1 MILSWR
7 ISKEGF
13 DPSSI
18 ELDGSRFL
26 IANGYMGYRGTLE
39 EFGKDELVACTV
51 AGVYDRYDDKW
62 RELVNVPNGLFV
74 KVYYNDTLLSPMT
87 FQDCAHTYGLD
98 LKDAYYFRDTKFFVD
113 KEKWIRIQTK
123 RFASSIDY
131 HLLCLEYSITANFDC
146 EIEIQTGIDCDIWE
160 INGPHFKDMRFE
172 NQDRVYTISLVTN
185 ENKNIVVA
193 EISDHLD
200 DFSDDVGPKLYIR
213 KSKVKLA
220 RDKEFK
226 FYKYMCVTH
235 SIEFEKPFDEAIKR
249 IIEAKNSGFDS
260 LFEKHRSKW
269 QERWIICNIDIDGD
283 EKATLALRFSMYH
296 LLSIAP
302 YHSEKLSIPARGLS
316 GQMYKGAVFW
326 DTEIFMLPFFSYT
339 FPDVARNLVMYR
351 VHTLDGA
358 RRKAK
363 EYGFEGAFYAWESQ
377 ETGDDACSLFNV
389 TDVITQRPIRTYFR
403 DKQIHISGDV
413 VYGFFTYYNAT
424 DDFSIF
430 LEGAAEAVFECA
442 KFYYSYAYYKPLKDR
457 FEILDVTGPDEY
469 HERVNNNAYTNRIAK
484 FVFEKAIWLYDILKE
499 KYPNILQE
507 IDSKTGISQYIEK
520 IKEAEQKIFL
530 QKPDEEGIIEQFDG
544 YLKLEDIKVEKLKEK
559 MLHPYEYLGGG
570 NGLATQTQ
578 VIKQADVVVLLNL
591 FESEYE
597 KEILKA
603 NLEYYNRRTEHGST
617 LSYSMYGLLAA
628 KIGKLKDAYEYFLK
642 TALIDL
648 EGNYKQYVGNLYI
661 GGTHPAANG
670 GAWMATVFGFG
681 GIRVEGT
688 KVEID
693 PHLPSHWKS
702 LRFNLIIHGNLF
714 EFEISNSKILVKS
727 TRLKDSKN
735 RSYRIV
741 ANKREFIHEI
751 SQLLEI
757 NLKGE

>member
-1 MILSWR
+1 M
-7 ISKEGF
+7 
-13 DPSSI
+13 
-18 ELDGSRFL
+18 
-26 IANGYMGYRGTLE
+26 
-39 EFGKDELVACTV
+39 
-51 AGVYDRYDDKW
+51 
-62 RELVNVPNGLFV
+62 
-74 KVYYNDTLLSPMT
+74 
-87 FQDCAHTYGLD
+87 
-98 LKDAYYFRDTKFFVD
+98 
-113 KEKWIRIQTK
+113 
-123 RFASSIDY
+123 
-131 HLLCLEYSITANFDC
+131 CLEYSITANFDC
-146 EIEIQTGIDCDIWE
+146 EIEIETGIDCDIWE
-160 INGPHFKDMRFE
+160 INGPHFKGMSFQKLDGIYVTRL
-172 NQDRVYTISLVTN
+172 TTN
-185 ENKNIVVA
+185 EGKNFAVA
-193 EISDHLD
+193 ETADHLD
-200 DFSDDVGPKLYIR
+200 NFIDKEYLRLYAR

-220 RDKEFK
+220 SDKEFK

-235 SIEFEKPFDEAIKR
+235 SIEFENPFDEAIKR
-249 IIEAKNSGFDS
+249 INEAKNLGFDY
-260 LFEKHRSKW
+260 LFEKHRERW
-269 QERWIICNIDIDGD
+269 QERWSICDISIDGD
-283 EKATLALRFSMYH
+283 EKAMLALRFSMYH

-316 GQMYKGAVFW
+316 GQMYKGAIFW

-339 FPDVARNLVMYR
+339 LPDVARNIVMYR

-363 EYGFEGAFYAWESQ
+363 EYGYGGAFYAWESQ

-403 DKQIHISGDV
+403 DKQIHINGDV

-424 DDFSIF
+424 GDFSIF

-484 FVFEKAIWLYDILKE
+484 FTFEKAIWLYDILKE

-507 IDSKTGISQYIEK
+507 IDSKTCISQYIEK

-530 QKPDEEGIIEQFDG
+530 QKPNEEGIIEQFDG
-544 YLKLEDIKVEKLKEK
+544 YLKLEDIEVEKLKDK

-597 KEILKA
+597 KAILKA
-603 NLEYYNRRTEHGST
+603 NWEYYNGRTEHGST

-628 KIGKLKDAYEYFLK
+628 KLGKLKDAYEYFLK

-670 GAWMATVFGFG
+670 GTWMAAVFGFG

-688 KVEID
+688 KVEMD
-693 PHLPSHWKS
+693 PHLPAHWKS

-714 EFEISNSKILVKS
+714 EFEISNSKILIKS
-727 TRLKDSKN
+727 TRLKNSK
-735 RSYRIV
+735 IEV
-741 ANKREFIHEI
+741 TE
-751 SQLLEI
+751 L
-757 NLKGE
+757 

>member
-1 MILSWR
+1 VTHLITN
-7 ISKEGF
+7 EGK
-13 DPSSI
+13 
-18 ELDGSRFL
+18 
-26 IANGYMGYRGTLE
+26 N
-39 EFGKDELVACTV
+39 LVGAETV
-51 AGVYDRYDDKW
+51 DH
-62 RELVNVPNGLFV
+62 LVNF
-74 KVYYNDTLLSPMT
+74 
-87 FQDCAHTYGLD
+87 
-98 LKDAYYFRDTKFFVD
+98 
-113 KEKWIRIQTK
+113 
-123 RFASSIDY
+123 IDE
-131 HLLCLEYSITANFDC
+131 EYL
-146 EIEIQTGIDCDIWE
+146 
-160 INGPHFKDMRFE
+160 R
-172 NQDRVYTISLVTN
+172 
-185 ENKNIVVA
+185 
-193 EISDHLD
+193 
-200 DFSDDVGPKLYIR
+200 LYVR
-213 KSKVKLA
+213 KSKVKLT

-235 SIEFEKPFDEAIKR
+235 SLEFENPFDEAIKR
-249 IIEAKNSGFDS
+249 IIEAKNLGFDS
-260 LFEKHRSKW
+260 LFEKHKSKW
-269 QERWIICNIDIDGD
+269 QERWSICDISIDGD
-283 EKATLALRFSMYH
+283 EEATLALRFSMYH

-316 GQMYKGAVFW
+316 GQMYKGAIFW

-339 FPDVARNLVMYR
+339 LPDVARNIVMYR

-363 EYGFEGAFYAWESQ
+363 EYGYEGAFYAWESQ

-424 DDFSIF
+424 GDFSIF

-469 HERVNNNAYTNRIAK
+469 HERINNNAYTNRIAK
-484 FVFEKAIWLYDILKE
+484 FTFEKAIWLYDILKE

-507 IDSKTGISQYIEK
+507 IDSKTCIFQYIEK
-520 IKEAEQKIFL
+520 IKEAEQKMFL
-530 QKPDEEGIIEQFDG
+530 QKPNEEGIIEQFDG
-544 YLKLEDIKVEKLKEK
+544 YLKLEDIEVEKLKEK

-591 FESEYE
+591 FESEYK

-603 NLEYYNRRTEHGST
+603 NWEYYNGRTEHGST

-628 KIGKLKDAYEYFLK
+628 KLGKLKDAYKYFLK

-681 GIRVEGT
+681 GIRSEET

-741 ANKREFIHEI
+741 ANKNEFIHEI
-751 SQLLEI
+751 GKLLEI